1 MIHIY
6 YNNLI
11 TGENLYSKLS
21 LVDLAGSEGL
31 IAEDD
36 SGERITDV
44 LHVMKSLSA
53 YAHFFL
59 FFLWFIYCSSQV
71 AMCGHIW
78 SLLASS
84 CGNTFIHCN
93 SEVFFPH
100 LFECYVAQCCVAI
113 SWLIKYVLHLS
124 AFQGKKMISINTLIH
139 RIGLWGFHCICD
151 LFI

>member
-1 MIHIY
+1 MHVYSKCHLSNSFVWISFVDVRIIMIHIY

-53 YAHFFL
+53 YAHLFL
-59 FFLWFIYCSSQV
+59 FFL
-71 AMCGHIW
+71 
-78 SLLASS
+78 
-84 CGNTFIHCN
+84 
-93 SEVFFPH
+93 
-100 LFECYVAQCCVAI
+100 
-113 SWLIKYVLHLS
+113 
-124 AFQGKKMISINTLIH
+124 
-139 RIGLWGFHCICD
+139 
-151 LFI
+151 